1 MTHIDTAESD
11 SAMSCSPRSQILPC
25 LVHRGVRFCRVLFT
39 AESDSTVSC
48 SLQSQILSCLVHHG
62 VRFPCV
68 LFTAESNSAVSCSPR
83 SQIPPC
89 LVHRGVRFR
98 CVLFIMESDSAV
110 SCSLPS
116 QIPPCLVHRGLP
128 SVNLGEIKTVPN
140 TQQYLNL
147 FVWALWGLH
156 DENLDLVTHNEFI
169 QIFSLFSAVQP
180 AHNRLHRRV

>member
-25 LVHRGVRFCRVLFT
+25 LVHRAR
-39 AESDSTVSC
+39 SH
-48 SLQSQILSCLVHHG
+48 IL
-62 VRFPCV
+62 
-68 LFTAESNSAVSCSPR
+68 
-83 SQIPPC
+83 PC

-98 CVLFIMESDSAV
+98 RVLFTAESDSIVSSSPWSQIPLCLVHRRVKFRCVLFTTESDSTV
-110 SCSLPS
+110 SCSPPS
-116 QIPPCLVHRGLP
+116 QIPPCLVHCGLP

>member
-1 MTHIDTAESD
+1 MESD
-11 SAMSCSPRSQILPC
+11 SP
-25 LVHRGVRFCRVLFT
+25 
-39 AESDSTVSC
+39 
-48 SLQSQILSCLVHHG
+48 
-62 VRFPCV
+62 
-68 LFTAESNSAVSCSPR
+68 VSCSPQ
-83 SQIPPC
+83 SQIPLC

-110 SCSLPS
+110 SCSPPS
-116 QIPPCLVHRGLP
+116 QIPPCLVHRRLP

-180 AHNRLHRRV
+180 AHNRLHRRVWGGKELESINYLCSLSWNNYSKRNSWNIPIRYKILFSQKQRWIRPLP